1 MLNSELQHELIIRLE
16 MDKRVEFI
24 DHKVEQ
30 KEIRKGFLK
39 ELLDGSVL
47 TTNLVT
53 RQLPFLVFLTFL
65 AVVYIGNRYNA
76 EKVVRQTVFL
86 QKRIKE
92 LRAESVSISAKIIDI
107 IKQSEVSKLVSDRGL
122 NLIESTEPP
131 KRLFITEEN

>member
-1 MLNSELQHELIIRLE
+1 
-16 MDKRVEFI
+16 MDERVEFI

-47 TTNLVT
+47 TTKLVT
-53 RQLPFLVFLTFL
+53 KQLPFLVFLTFL
-65 AVVYIGNRYNA
+65 AIVYIGNRYNA

-92 LRAESVSISAKIIDI
+92 LKAESVSISAKLMDI
-107 IKQSEVSKLVSDRGL
+107 SKQSEVSKLISERGL
-122 NLIESTEPP
+122 DLIESVEPP
-131 KRLFITEEN
+131 KRLIITEED

>member
-1 MLNSELQHELIIRLE
+1 
-16 MDKRVEFI
+16 MDERVEFI

-47 TTNLVT
+47 TKKLVT
-53 RQLPFLVFLTFL
+53 KQLPFLVFLTFL
-65 AVVYIGNRYNA
+65 AIVYIGNRYNA

-92 LRAESVSISAKIIDI
+92 LKAESVSISAKLMDI
-107 IKQSEVSKLVSDRGL
+107 SKQSEVSKLISERGL
-122 NLIESTEPP
+122 DLIESVEPP
-131 KRLFITEEN
+131 KRLIITEED

>member
-1 MLNSELQHELIIRLE
+1 
-16 MDKRVEFI
+16 MDERVEFI

-53 RQLPFLVFLTFL
+53 KQLPFLVFITFL
-65 AVVYIGNRYNA
+65 AIVYIGNRYNA

-92 LRAESVSISAKIIDI
+92 LKAESVSISAILMDI
-107 IKQSEVSKLVSDRGL
+107 SKQSEVSKLVGERGL
-122 NLIESTEPP
+122 DLIESVEPP
-131 KRLFITEEN
+131 KRLIITEED

>member
-1 MLNSELQHELIIRLE
+1 
-16 MDKRVEFI
+16 MDERVEFI

-53 RQLPFLVFLTFL
+53 KQLPFLVFLTFL
-65 AVVYIGNRYNA
+65 AIVYIGNRYNA

-92 LRAESVSISAKIIDI
+92 LKAESVSISAKLMDI
-107 IKQSEVSKLVSDRGL
+107 SKQSEVSKLISERGL
-122 NLIESTEPP
+122 DLIESVEPP
-131 KRLFITEEN
+131 KRLIITEEN